1 MKITQ
6 VDLYEVEIPPIPPI
20 AKYMPK
26 IYDITLCHVQTD
38 EGVEG
43 WGEYQ
48 GARSAHERTAQS
60 YIGQEVL
67 ALDPFAQPDAFTC
80 ALLDITGQMHGIPVH
95 RFFGQKVRDEVPVS
109 YWSCPM
115 EPHETAAEA
124 EVGARLGFT
133 NHKLKARSW
142 NIVETVRLIKEAAGP
157 DYTVGVDPN
166 TEFRYLHTCH
176 TLSRTARTFRNGC
189 QF

>member
-38 EGVEG
+38 EGIEG

-48 GARSAHERTAQS
+48 GARSAYESTAQS

-80 ALLDITGQMHGIPVH
+80 ALLDITGSNARHSSPPL
-95 RFFGQKVRDEVPVS
+95 F
-109 YWSCPM
+109 WSK
-115 EPHETAAEA
+115 
-124 EVGARLGFT
+124 GAR
-133 NHKLKARSW
+133 
-142 NIVETVRLIKEAAGP
+142 
-157 DYTVGVDPN
+157 
-166 TEFRYLHTCH
+166 
-176 TLSRTARTFRNGC
+176 
-189 QF
+189 